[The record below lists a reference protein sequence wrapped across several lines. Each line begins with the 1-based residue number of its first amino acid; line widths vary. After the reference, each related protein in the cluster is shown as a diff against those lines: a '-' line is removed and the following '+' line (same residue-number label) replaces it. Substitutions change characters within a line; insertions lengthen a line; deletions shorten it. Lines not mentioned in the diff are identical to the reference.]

1 MNSTPSQN
9 ASGTPAQQTLH
20 KLEMLPPEKIEEVS
34 DFIDFLFH
42 REQDQVLTR
51 KSLEA
56 TAPILTEI
64 WDNPDDAEYDKL

>member
-1 MNSTPSQN
+1 MNSAPSQN

-20 KLEMLPPEKIEEVS
+20 KLEMLSPKKIEEVS

-51 KSLEA
+51 MSLEA
-56 TAPILTEI
+56 NAPILAEI

>member
-1 MNSTPSQN
+1 MNSAPSRN
-9 ASGTPAQQTLH
+9 ASGTTAHQTLH

-51 KSLEA
+51 MSLEA
-56 TAPILTEI
+56 AAPVLAEI